1 MIVHTCA
8 TAIESVSIG
17 GQLLYLSWI
26 GFLFFILHK
35 VAARSFPALCHLF
48 ISFCI
53 LVGSFDFPVSFFFF
67 FSFLALRALPL
78 PDLPSTSSFCLIYI
92 ITTQPTP
99 ACFQLRLPGSNDP
112 SLFFYVNVLLL
123 TGKVV

>member
-67 FSFLALRALPL
+67 HFWHYVHYHYLTFPLPLLFVLSISLLPNRRRLASSYDFLAA
-78 PDLPSTSSFCLIYI
+78 
-92 ITTQPTP
+92 TTPP
-99 ACFQLRLPGSNDP
+99 YFSMLM
-112 SLFFYVNVLLL
+112 FFF
-123 TGKVV
+123 